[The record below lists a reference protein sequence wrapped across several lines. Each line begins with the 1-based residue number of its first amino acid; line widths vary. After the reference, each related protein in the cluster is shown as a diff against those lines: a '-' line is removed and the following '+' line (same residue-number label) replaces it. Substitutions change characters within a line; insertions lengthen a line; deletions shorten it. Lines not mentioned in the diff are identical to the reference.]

1 MKTTKLKLRWPSAV
15 TSGIDIT
22 TTTTTKNDSDAYIC
36 IYLEIWEKQR
46 GILWISSLSISF
58 MEVNVSYLL
67 FHFFTLLG
75 HFRVSPGLCLKT
87 RVGAQPLIRKSFFIL
102 MQIKLIFTR
111 KVVHLASSWKWGFL
125 ELGSGLLATCMYN
138 ASCHEQNDSGLA
150 QTGRL
155 KPHNNCIRK
164 YILFQSTTRIRKS
177 IGKREKTLF

>member
-1 MKTTKLKLRWPSAV
+1 MES
-15 TSGIDIT
+15 
-22 TTTTTKNDSDAYIC
+22 
-36 IYLEIWEKQR
+36 WEKQR

-58 MEVNVSYLL
+58 MEVKVSYLL

-111 KVVHLASSWKWGFL
+111 KVVYLASFSKWGFL
-125 ELGSGLLATCMYN
+125 ELGSDLLATCMYN
-138 ASCHEQNDSGLA
+138 ASFHEQNDSRPA

-155 KPHNNCIRK
+155 KPHNNCIGK
-164 YILFQSTTRIRKS
+164 YFLFQVVDYVYTSSQIHRKQKKDS
-177 IGKREKTLF
+177 FLRRGVTHACLFSRAY